1 MKKLVFDANQ
11 ISMMVSRSLPNLPNQ
26 YFIADAVDEDTGE
39 VYTLAW
45 GTEYMKMDADPTFV
59 FDEQKQDVTAN
70 DCYEFIPSYDQSI
83 FQRTAEIGAIGRY
96 MLVRAY
102 TDGITVIG
110 KYKFKAAAHKA
121 MLEDMR
127 MCYET
132 QIAKEVESQIT
143 VNDEDVKDN
152 TSDYISYS
160 RACYHYW
167 GKDLEVAY
175 WQIIDLYADN
185 N

>member
-26 YFIADAVDEDTGE
+26 YFIADAVDEDTGKA
-39 VYTLAW
+39 YTLAW
-45 GTEYMKMDADPTFV
+45 DTEYMKMEADADTTPTYV
-59 FDEQKQDVTAN
+59 FDAQKQDVTAK
-70 DCYEFIPSYDQSI
+70 DTYVCSPSYDQSV
-83 FQRTAEIGAIGRY
+83 FQRTAEIGRIGRY

-121 MLEDMR
+121 MLEDIR
-127 MCYET
+127 QTKGYEA
-132 QIAKEVESQIT
+132 QIS
-143 VNDEDVKDN
+143 VKDKDVDT
-152 TSDYISYS
+152 TSDYISDS
-160 RACYHYW
+160 RACLHCW
-167 GKDLEVAY
+167 GKDLEIAY
-175 WQIIDLYADN
+175 WQIIDLYAEN

>member
-26 YFIADAVDEDTGE
+26 YFIADAADEDTGE
-39 VYTLAW
+39 AYTLAW
-45 GTEYMKMDADPTFV
+45 DTEYMKMDAAPTFV

-70 DCYEFIPSYDQSI
+70 DCYEFVPSYDQSI

-121 MLEDMR
+121 MLEDIR
-127 MCYET
+127 QTKGYEA
-132 QIAKEVESQIT
+132 QIS
-143 VNDEDVKDN
+143 VKDKDVDT
-152 TSDYISYS
+152 TSDYISDS
-160 RACYHYW
+160 RACLHYW
-167 GKDLEVAY
+167 GKDLEIAY
-175 WQIIDLYADN
+175 WQIIDLYAEN

>member
-39 VYTLAW
+39 AYTLAW
-45 GTEYMKMDADPTFV
+45 DTEYMKMDAAPTFV

-70 DCYEFIPSYDQSI
+70 DCYEFVPSYDQSI

-121 MLEDMR
+121 MLEDIR
-127 MCYET
+127 QTKGYEA
-132 QIAKEVESQIT
+132 QIS
-143 VNDEDVKDN
+143 VKDKDVDT
-152 TSDYISYS
+152 TSDYISDS
-160 RACYHYW
+160 RACLHCW
-167 GKDLEVAY
+167 GKDLEIAY
-175 WQIIDLYADN
+175 WQIIDLYAEN